1 MEEMDTK
8 KELILKS
15 LSWLFQA
22 LVQDTNPKMF
32 SSVGK

>member
-1 MEEMDTK
+1 MVTK

-22 LVQDTNPKMF
+22 LVQDMNSKMF
-32 SSVGK
+32 SYVGK